1 VRIGTLTTEEWK
13 TEQQTVC
20 EQFLS
25 IFKTNQ
31 NQAKPVMVQLDQRMT
46 SLILAQEK
54 RWRRA

>member
-25 IFKTNQ
+25 IFKKTK
-31 NQAKPVMVQLDQRMT
+31 QAKPVMVQLDQRMT